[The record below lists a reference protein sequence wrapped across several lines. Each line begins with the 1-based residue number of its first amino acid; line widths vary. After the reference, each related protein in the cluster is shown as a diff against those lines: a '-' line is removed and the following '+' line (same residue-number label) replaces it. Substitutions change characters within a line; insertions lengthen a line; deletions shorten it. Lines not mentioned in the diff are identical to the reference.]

1 MIYTLSNNFTFGNYL
16 FYWNK
21 VISCTGIIIVRFEIY
36 CNSLAHLDLVSA
48 SFASLPMLGANLGH
62 WLLAGHTCFIHGKW
76 LFLATM
82 PTDHS
87 GGQEH
92 FMVSFLLLVADIT
105 WVTLTT
111 ARKPEIDMIKVILF
125 QFYDDVILQRWN
137 KLVVFFSS

>member
-1 MIYTLSNNFTFGNYL
+1 MIYTLSNNFKFGKYL

-82 PTDHS
+82 PTDHP

-125 QFYDDVILQRWN
+125 QFDDDVILQR
-137 KLVVFFSS
+137 